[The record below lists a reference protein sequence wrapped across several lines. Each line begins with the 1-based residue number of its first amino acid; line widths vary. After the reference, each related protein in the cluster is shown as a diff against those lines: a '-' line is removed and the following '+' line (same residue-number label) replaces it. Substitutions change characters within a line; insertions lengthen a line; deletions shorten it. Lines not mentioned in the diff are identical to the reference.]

1 MARGVPMRF
10 KGELTIRAAWRIV
23 ASGHEQ
29 LERAGFIEPEHLATV
44 RKVQIETAQ
53 YLARFEDGPAVL
65 FTAWSTRRQLRHI
78 EQMASDL
85 ICSSDQRAMG
95 CASGAERGGSEIRS
109 PWLTPANGCR

>member
-1 MARGVPMRF
+1 MQF

-29 LERAGFIEPEHLATV
+29 WQRTGSIEPEHLATV
-44 RKVQIETAQ
+44 RKVQIDTAQ
-53 YLARFEDGPAVL
+53 YLAKFEDGPAVL

-85 ICSSDQRAMG
+85 ICLSEQRPTG
-95 CASGAERGGSEIRS
+95 CASAAGRGDS
-109 PWLTPANGCR
+109 